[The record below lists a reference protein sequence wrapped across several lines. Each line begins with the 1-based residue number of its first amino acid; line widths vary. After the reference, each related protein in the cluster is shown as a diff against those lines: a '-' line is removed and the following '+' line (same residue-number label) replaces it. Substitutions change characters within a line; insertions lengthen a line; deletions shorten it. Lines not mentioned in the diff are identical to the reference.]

1 MGDPA
6 PKKYYSIEEYLKI
19 EENSLEKYEYHD
31 GEIFMMAGGTIEHS
45 LISNNVGGGLREVLK
60 NGKKNCKV
68 FNSDAKIAVSE
79 RKFVYADVSVVC
91 GKTETFEIMPHGIKN
106 PVLIVEV
113 LSESTAL
120 YDREQKFQAY
130 QSIESFQEY
139 VMVSQ
144 EKKQVEVYFK
154 NIDSD
159 FWQYRLYK
167 NSDDIILLKSIEA
180 AISLE
185 EIYLGVE
192 IKKNEEDLI

>member
-6 PKKYYSIEEYLKI
+6 PKQYYSIEEYLKI

-45 LISNNVGGGLREVLK
+45 LLSNNVGTSLSNVLR
-60 NGKKNCKV
+60 KKSALCKV

-91 GKTETFEIMPHGIKN
+91 GKTETFGTMPHGIKN

-120 YDREQKFQAY
+120 YDREKKFQAY

-144 EKKQVEVYFK
+144 EKMQVEVYFK
-154 NIDSD
+154 NFDSD

-167 NSDDIILLKSIEA
+167 NSADIILLKSIETE
-180 AISLE
+180 ISLE

-192 IKKNEEDLI
+192 LKITEEDSI